1 MQKQI
6 CKQGGKRK
14 KKDNLIYIN
23 IQIFCQINLY
33 SGERRVYYYSV
44 LHLLYDIGEKMEN
57 NSLPDNEKCYSFK
70 KICSV
75 TIPILL
81 SMVMEHIIGMTDT
94 AFLGRVSEVALGASA
109 LGTVYF
115 LVFFVLGTGF
125 SFGIQILVARR
136 NGEKDFQKIGEICYA
151 GGFFLILFSIFLAF
165 AVKYLSP
172 VLLPYMI
179 QSPEIGKATGEYLN
193 FRAYGLIFVFA
204 SSIFRSFY
212 VGIAS
217 TKILTV
223 SSVIMVLSNVL
234 LNYALIFGK
243 YGLPRM
249 GIGGAA
255 LASSI
260 AEGIAMCCYIFHLVK
275 CIDLKK
281 YGFYTFSALID
292 GKILKKVFSISF
304 WMMLQPFVAVGVWFI
319 FFLAVERLG
328 ERPLAVINLA
338 RSLSALPFII
348 VQSFATAANSL
359 VSNLLGEEKA
369 DQVWR
374 LINKIQLLA
383 YAIVIPI
390 LLIYTLFPELCLRIY
405 TDNSELISAS
415 VNTVYVMS
423 AASFIQCG
431 AYILFNSV
439 SGTGAVKVT
448 VVIEFLNLLLY
459 LLFVWLIVVKLHP
472 SAAQAWSIEIIY
484 QAITALLSFLYLF
497 YGSWRNK
504 KI

>member
-1 MQKQI
+1 MIKNFFS
-6 CKQGGKRK
+6 
-14 KKDNLIYIN
+14 D
-23 IQIFCQINLY
+23 
-33 SGERRVYYYSV
+33 
-44 LHLLYDIGEKMEN
+44 DT
-57 NSLPDNEKCYSFK
+57 KCYSFQ

-75 TIPILL
+75 TIPIVL

-125 SFGIQILVARR
+125 SFGVQILVARR
-136 NGEKDFQKIGEICYA
+136 NGENDFRKIGEICYA

-179 QSPEIGKATGEYLN
+179 QSPEICKATGEYLN

-243 YGLPRM
+243 YGFPCM

-260 AEGIAMCCYIFHLVK
+260 AEGIALVCYIFHTVK
-275 CIDLKK
+275 FIDLKK
-281 YGFYTFSALID
+281 YGFNTFSALMD
-292 GKILKKVFSISF
+292 AGILKKVFSISF
-304 WMMLQPFVAVGVWFI
+304 WMMLQPFVAVGVWFL

-328 ERPLAVINLA
+328 ERPLAIINLA
-338 RSLSALPFII
+338 RSLSALPFIV

-359 VSNLLGEEKA
+359 VSNLLGEEKPH
-369 DQVWR
+369 QVWP
-374 LINKIQLLA
+374 LIGRIQLLA
-383 YAIVIPI
+383 YAVVVPV
-390 LLIYTLFPELCLRIY
+390 LLFYSLFPELCLHIY
-405 TDNSELISAS
+405 TDNRELIAAS
-415 VNTVYVMS
+415 IDTVYVMS

-448 VVIEFLNLLLY
+448 VLIEFFNLLLY
-459 LLFVWLIVVKLHP
+459 LLFVWFIVVKMHP
-472 SAAQAWSIEIIY
+472 TAAQAWSIEIVY
-484 QAITALLSFLYLF
+484 QAVTALLAFLYLF